1 MQPSHALTWSGACAK
16 DLGTKSRQEMMKF
29 LGCKVHLFLKVK
41 LVKGW
46 TEGNANM
53 YERLGLDFNA

>member
-1 MQPSHALTWSGACAK
+1 MHADRLSCAYEK
-16 DLGTKSRQEMMKF
+16 DLGTKARQEMMKF